1 MTIYERLKDL
11 EFRVSLL
18 ENPTGTRLKIAK
30 QQDGE
35 ILNTDKLKRF
45 VKPTLEEVKHYFEQ
59 IGVTQSDLGQKF
71 IDFYE
76 SKGWKI
82 GKTPM
87 KDWKAACRT
96 WKNNGFRSNQSKE
109 TEQREIAEIIERKR
123 HATK

>member
-1 MTIYERLKDL
+1 MATVYERLKDL
-11 EFRVSLL
+11 EFRVGLL
-18 ENPTGTRLKIAK
+18 ENPTGTRLELAK

-96 WKNNGFRSNQSKE
+96 WKNNGFSNGSDKK
-109 TEQREIAEIIERKR
+109 AVKY
-123 HATK
+123 